1 MVDNLMDN
9 DVICHYLN
17 DPDKALAA
25 REMAVMPGRLRA
37 GFMIPEMKLIVVS
50 EGDVFSSKTSHSQA
64 SRKKLPRAGEIVKS
78 FSDVSV
84 GDYVVHEK
92 YGIGIFGGLFMI
104 VVDCAL

>member
-1 MVDNLMDN
+1 MDH
-9 DVICHYLN
+9 IIAH
-17 DPDKALAA
+17 AH
-25 REMAVMPGRLRA
+25 
-37 GFMIPEMKLIVVS
+37 IVVS

-92 YGIGIFGGLFMI
+92 YGIGIYRGLEKI
-104 VVDCAL
+104 VGRRRLEGLSGHRVC